1 MCDVEARRAECRE
14 GGIERAVIAPSP
26 ALGVELLPPD
36 EAASVLAAYHEG
48 VAQLGAPFS
57 AWATVGWVDADPR
70 ELEARL
76 DEGFVGLCLGA
87 GVLADPRQADRAGPL
102 LEVLE
107 RRGRPLFV
115 HPGPAGTEPDPAYPA
130 WWPAL
135 TRYVAEMHAAWHGT
149 AVFVRPRFPAL
160 RICFAMLAGL
170 APAHPSGA
178 RAGASRSGRTT
189 TPSTTPPR
197 TARGRARPSS
207 RRSEP
212 SGWCTART
220 ARCPPRAGPPATRR
234 SPSWSAPPLPECSS
248 TTRRPTHDPG
258 DPHPPP
264 PGARRP

>member
-57 AWATVGWVDADPR
+57 AWASVGWEDADPR
-70 ELEARL
+70 ELDARL

-102 LEVLE
+102 LEVLQ

-115 HPGPAGTEPDPAYPA
+115 HPGPAGTDPDPAYPA

-170 APAHPSGA
+170 APAHTE
-178 RAGASRSGRTT
+178 RRASRGVALEADRHAYYDTSSYGPRACEAVIGAVGAERLVNGSDR
-189 TPSTTPPR
+189 PMSPPR
-197 TARGRARPSS
+197 RPAGNPALA
-207 RRSEP
+207 ELV
-212 SGWCTART
+212 GAAT
-220 ARCPPRAGPPATRR
+220 PRM
-234 SPSWSAPPLPECSS
+234 LLDDPEA
-248 TTRRPTHDPG
+248 D
-258 DPHPPP
+258 
-264 PGARRP
+264 A